1 MIRGRIVIRNEIPT
15 SISAYKDILFL
26 GGILNMNSILFQLFT
41 HFFSPTSTLF
51 RLVDSSRLRSY
62 NKTVFLVSTCF
73 GWLIGYLFVVKCME
87 NSLVWKS
94 NVTTPIRN
102 LAIDLWSKL
111 KGF

>member
-1 MIRGRIVIRNEIPT
+1 
-15 SISAYKDILFL
+15 
-26 GGILNMNSILFQLFT
+26 MNSILFKLFT
-41 HFFSPTSTLF
+41 NSFSPTSTLF
-51 RLVDSSRLRSY
+51 RLVDGSRLRSY

-73 GWLIGYLFVVKCME
+73 GWLIGHLFVVKCME

-111 KGF
+111 QDFRSELRSIWVKVGLKAETLFDES